1 MTLTNYRTLG
11 RSGLVVS
18 PLALGT
24 MTFGTAR
31 WGLDE
36 AGSAA
41 VFNAY
46 VEAGGNFV
54 DTADVYAAGRSE
66 EMLGKFIADQ
76 KLRDQIVIATK
87 AGFAAGKG
95 VHTGGNGAKH
105 VHAALEGSL
114 KRLRTDHIDLFW
126 IHVWD
131 SVTPAEELLETMAGL
146 VRAGKVRYWGMS
158 NAPAWY
164 VTKLATLAAERGVSG
179 PIALQY
185 FYSLVNRDIEEEH
198 IPLAKEFGMGVVPW
212 SPLAYGLLTGKYD
225 RSTVEAAPARA
236 GGLPR
241 DAAPKNE
248 RRPEGDKRLD
258 GANPFGDFAFY
269 SAQLDYCGRTE
280 EDRYGSW
287 RDACPHCAC
296 MGLREARDRLHP
308 HGGES
313 RRASDGQC
321 LSIGDYAFSTTSG
334 SAQPCKRSGRSS
346 NALQSLYPGAPA
358 ARGVRRVF
366 RERVA
371 VAETNI
377 AYLPRAGSM
386 PIREFVS
393 VTVGW
398 LLVSDPGPRHPGPG
412 SPLSFPQ
419 RRP

>member
-1 MTLTNYRTLG
+1 MSLSNYRTLG

-66 EMLGKFIADQ
+66 EMLGKVVAEQ

-87 AGFAAGKG
+87 AGFASGKG

-114 KRLRTDHIDLFW
+114 KRLQIDYVDLFW

-131 SVTPAEELLETMAGL
+131 SVTPAEELLETMTRL
-146 VRAGKVRYWGMS
+146 IRAGKIRYWGMS

-164 VTKLATLAAERGVSG
+164 VSKLATLAAVRGVTG

-185 FYSLVNRDIEEEH
+185 FYSLINRDIEEEH
-198 IPLAKEFGMGVVPW
+198 VPMAKEFGMGVVPW

-225 RSTVEAAPARA
+225 RAAVEAAPARA

-241 DAAPKNE
+241 DAADKDKK
-248 RRPEGDKRLD
+248 RPDGDKRLD
-258 GANPFGDFAFY
+258 GAKPFGDSLFTPRNWTIVEELKRIA
-269 SAQLDYCGRTE
+269 AEAGETPARIALAWVCGRPWIT
-280 EDRYGSW
+280 STL
-287 RDACPHCAC
+287 
-296 MGLREARDRLHP
+296 MGVSRAEQVKDNASALGVTLSPEHQEALNK
-308 HGGES
+308 
-313 RRASDGQC
+313 AS
-321 LSIGDYAFSTTSG
+321 A
-334 SAQPCKRSGRSS
+334 SADPRM
-346 NALQSLYPGAPA
+346 LYSLFAPA
-358 ARGVRRVF
+358 LRQHAVF
-366 RERVA
+366 G
-371 VAETNI
+371 
-377 AYLPRAGSM
+377 GS
-386 PIREFVS
+386 S
-393 VTVGW
+393 V
-398 LLVSDPGPRHPGPG
+398 HA
-412 SPLSFPQ
+412 
-419 RRP
+419 